1 MAKKN
6 SPKRYTSSKK
16 TPSRKRKSAEAS
28 TPLVKPAAP
37 LLPSAGPLWEMLDRQ
52 KLFVVIGLALL
63 TFVVFSPSLNN
74 TFTNW
79 DDDRY
84 VVNNADIRGF
94 GSEQLG
100 NIFSKP
106 YVSNYQPV
114 AVLSLSLN
122 YAVSGDKP
130 FSYILVNILLHVFNT
145 VLVFY
150 FIYLL
155 SMRRI
160 EVALLVALLFAIHPM
175 HVESVSW
182 ISERKDVLYTFF
194 FMGGLITFLK
204 YLDTKAMK
212 YLLYTLGLFVL
223 SVLSKPA
230 AVIFPLVL
238 VAIYGYKGYKFQVK
252 NLMVT
257 VPFFVISLIMGLV
270 TIKMQA
276 ATAIEDIGA
285 SSIGEKFLY
294 ACYGF
299 VMYIVKLFAPVN
311 LSAFYPY
318 PDSAGDAP
326 ATFYLMPVLAL
337 LIGGLAVWSLRK
349 TRLIAFG
356 IAFYLINIILVLQFL
371 QVGSAIMADRYTYV
385 AYIGLFFIL
394 GMGFS
399 HLLRQQVKPWAQ
411 VATIGLVL
419 VGLGFSYLSFE
430 RTKVWGNSETL
441 WTDVIDKHP
450 GMVPVSYLNRGNFR
464 FRNDRGAEAVKDW
477 DIAIQIKNDYH
488 EAYQNRGVYKTNL
501 KQYESAIQDFNQA
514 ITFHPQYANAFK
526 NRGRAHLAL
535 NQSQKALADFQ
546 SYARLNPRDHFA
558 YNGIAV
564 SYFGLKDFQKAA
576 KAYDDAIRLAPNNGG
591 YYLNR
596 SKAYYQTQQLDKARA
611 DYQKAKQLGA
621 KVDANYQ
628 QLMGG

>member
-1 MAKKN
+1 MAKKKPSSRYASQKQ
-6 SPKRYTSSKK
+6 SPA
-16 TPSRKRKSAEAS
+16 RKRKAAK
-28 TPLVKPAAP
+28 TPRPAPQATNALTP
-37 LLPSAGPLWEMLDRQ
+37 PGSLWAMLEQQ
-52 KLFVVIGLALL
+52 KLFVAIGLALL
-63 TFVVFSPSLNN
+63 TFVVFSPSLQN

-84 VVNNADIRGF
+84 VVNNPDIRGF
-94 GSEQLG
+94 GGEQLE
-100 NIFSKP
+100 NIFSQA

-122 YAVSGDKP
+122 YAISGDKP
-130 FSYILVNILLHVFNT
+130 FSYILVNILLHVLNT

-150 FIYLL
+150 FVYML

-160 EVALLVALLFAIHPM
+160 EVALLVALLFGVHPM

-194 FMGGLITFLK
+194 FMGGLITYLR
-204 YLDTKAMK
+204 YLDNKEMK
-212 YLLYTLGLFVL
+212 FLLYTLGLFVL

-238 VAIYGYKGYKFQVK
+238 VAIYWYKGEKLEVK
-252 NLMVT
+252 GLLFT

-270 TIKMQA
+270 TIKMQS

-285 SSIGEKFLY
+285 SSLGEKFLY

-299 VMYIVKLFAPVN
+299 VMYIVKLVAPVN

-318 PDSAGDAP
+318 PDSAGNAP
-326 ATFYLMPVLAL
+326 ATFYIMPVLAL
-337 LIGGLAVWSLRK
+337 AIAGIAVWSIRK

-356 IAFYLINIILVLQFL
+356 LAFYLINIILVLQFL

-399 HLLRQQVKPWAQ
+399 HLLHREVKPWAQ
-411 VATIGLVL
+411 VATIALIL
-419 VGLGFSYLSFE
+419 MGLGFSYLSFE
-430 RTKVWGNSETL
+430 RTKVWKNSETL
-441 WTDVIDKHP
+441 WTDVIEKFP
-450 GMVPVSYLNRGNFR
+450 REVPVSYLNRGNFR
-464 FRNDRGAEAVKDW
+464 FRENRGDEAVKDW
-477 DIAIQIKNDYH
+477 DIAIQIKQDYH
-488 EAYQNRGVYKTNL
+488 EAYQNRGVYKYNQ
-501 KQYESAIQDFNQA
+501 KQHASAIEDFNKA
-514 ITFHPQYANAFK
+514 IELNPQYTNAFK
-526 NRGRAHLAL
+526 NRGRSHLAL
-535 NQSQKALADFQ
+535 NQHQKALADFQ
-546 SYARLNPRDHFA
+546 AYSRLNPRDDFA
-558 YNGIAV
+558 YNGMAV
-564 SYFGLKDFQKAA
+564 SYFGLKNYQKATE
-576 KAYDDAIRLAPNNGG
+576 AYDNALRLSPNNAG

-596 SKAYYQTQQLDKARA
+596 SKAFYQLQNVQKARA

-621 KVDANYQ
+621 TIDANYRQ
-628 QLMGG
+628 IMGE